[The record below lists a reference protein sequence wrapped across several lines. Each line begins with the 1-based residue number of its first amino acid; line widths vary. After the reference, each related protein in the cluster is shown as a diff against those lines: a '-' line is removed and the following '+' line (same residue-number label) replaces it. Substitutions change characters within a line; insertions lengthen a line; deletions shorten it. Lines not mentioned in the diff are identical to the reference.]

1 MSNYV
6 YFVRGARHAA
16 LCRTSMESVRK
27 VDKDARCIVMTDDPH
42 ERDWHLDNALTY
54 YIKPG
59 MPIMLANLEAQVAA
73 LFVVNPDEP
82 VFFLD
87 TDILLLEKIPVLADL
102 TVTWRDH
109 VGIVDE
115 EKVEGV
121 AAQMPY
127 NYGVI
132 AARWGSRAVESF
144 IFMRER
150 IRRMH
155 SRYQEWYGNQLALAE
170 LCGPRPETGE
180 TNEYRVDERPIPW
193 MLTNQAKESV
203 RIAKI
208 PAEKYNYTPQR
219 AGEGL
224 DGKAVLHFKGGSR
237 ALMESYAKRLGLGW
251 YAEPDKNTPTTFNAF
266 QIERLSA

>member
-1 MSNYV
+1 MTSYV

-16 LCRTSMESVRK
+16 LCNTSIESVRK
-27 VDKDARCIVMTDDPH
+27 VDKDARCIVMTDDVKP
-42 ERDWHLDNALTY
+42 DWEVDAMRY
-54 YIKPG
+54 WIEPG
-59 MPIMLANLEAQVAA
+59 MPIMLANLQAQCNA
-73 LFVVNPDEP
+73 LFVCSPDEP
-82 VFFLD
+82 IVFLD
-87 TDILLLEKIPVLADL
+87 TDILLLEKIPALANL

-109 VGIVDE
+109 ALVVDE

-132 AARWGSRAVESF
+132 VAQFGSRAVESF

-170 LCGPRPETGE
+170 LCGPRPESGSE
-180 TNEYRVDERPIPW
+180 TVERRIPW
-193 MLTNQAKESV
+193 MLTNQGDSV

-208 PAEKYNYTPQR
+208 PGEQYNWTPQKV
-219 AGEGL
+219 GEDLTGR
-224 DGKAVLHFKGGSR
+224 AVLHFKGGSR
-237 ALMESYAKRLGLGW
+237 ALMESYAQRLGLNW
-251 YAEPDKNTPTTFNAF
+251 YVEARA
-266 QIERLSA
+266 A